1 MFERWLAKKVEG
13 QVEEKAP
20 KSGLAQVIQAVQ
32 TQVATGESGAVLVTR
47 DDHGTRVTPVDP
59 QQPAQDD
66 VADQLTRLASLHD
79 RGALTDAEFETQRLQ
94 ITGS

>member
-20 KSGLAQVIQAVQ
+20 KSGLGQVLQAVQ
-32 TQVATGESGAVLVTR
+32 TQAATGESGAILVTR
-47 DDHGTRVTPVDP
+47 DDHGTHVTPVDP
-59 QQPAQDD
+59 QQPEQDD
-66 VADQLTRLASLHD
+66 VANQLTRLASLHD
-79 RGALTDAEFETQRLQ
+79 RGALTDAEFEEQKQQ